1 MAAPALSVTGLCQ
14 SYGGRPLLR
23 DISFAIGAGEYAGL
37 IGANGAGKTTLIKS
51 ILDFISITAGRIEL
65 SGRPHAEAGAR
76 AGLAF
81 LPEKFLPPAYLKGG
95 EFLRYMAALSGL
107 ETGPGAVR
115 PVCKLLDLDYAALA
129 RPVREYSKG
138 MAQKLGLLA
147 CFLSRPSLLLLD
159 EPLDGLDPKARAGL
173 RRYLSDLG
181 PEAPALLFS
190 THLPADAERVCQR
203 ILILHQGRLRFDGS
217 PAQCREQYQAGDLEQ
232 AYLTCIED

>member
-76 AGLAF
+76 AGLGF
-81 LPEKFLPPAYLKGG
+81 LPEKFLPPAYLKGA
-95 EFLRYMAALSGL
+95 EFLRYMAKLDGL
-107 ETGPGAVR
+107 ETGPGELR
-115 PVCKLLDLDYAALA
+115 PIFKLLDLDWSALGK
-129 RPVREYSKG
+129 PVRQYSKG
-138 MAQKLGLLA
+138 MAQKLGLAA
-147 CFLSRPSLLLLD
+147 CFLSRPRLLLLD

-173 RRYLSDLG
+173 RQYLRDLKQ
-181 PEAPALLFS
+181 EAPALLFS

-203 ILILHQGRLRFDGS
+203 ILILHRGRLRFDGS
-217 PAQCREQYQAGDLEQ
+217 PAECREKYQAGDLEQ
-232 AYLTCIED
+232 AYLACIAD

>member
-14 SYGGRPLLR
+14 SYGGRPLLE
-23 DISFAIGAGEYAGL
+23 DISFSIGAGEYAGL

-65 SGRPHAEAGAR
+65 SGRPHAAAGAR

-107 ETGPGAVR
+107 ETGPGDVR
-115 PVCKLLDLDYAALA
+115 PVCKLLDLDYAALR

-138 MAQKLGLLA
+138 MTQKLGLLA
-147 CFLSRPSLLLLD
+147 CFLSRRSLLLLD

-173 RRYLSDLG
+173 RRYLRDLG

-203 ILILHQGRLRFDGS
+203 ILILHRGRLRFDGS
-217 PAQCREQYQAGDLEQ
+217 PAQCREKYQAGDLEQ
-232 AYLTCIED
+232 AYLACIEN